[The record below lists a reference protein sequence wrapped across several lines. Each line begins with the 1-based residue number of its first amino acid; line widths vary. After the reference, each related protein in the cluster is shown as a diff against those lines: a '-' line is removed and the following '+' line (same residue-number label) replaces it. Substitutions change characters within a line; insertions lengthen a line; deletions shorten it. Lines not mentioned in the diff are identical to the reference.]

1 MAEHSNEQQDN
12 WAEGMSHFREAIEH
26 NMTASRLLTT
36 GAIALG
42 AAATAYFWDSGRRN
56 AFVESGRRLSGDMMS
71 RWSGLYSGA
80 QGGSARAGSGPSS
93 GNP

>member
-12 WAEGMSHFREAIEH
+12 WAEGMSHFKEAIEH

-42 AAATAYFWDSGRRN
+42 AAATAYFWDSGRRA
-56 AFVESGRRLSGDMMS
+56 AFVESGRRLSGDMTS
-71 RWSGLYSGA
+71 WWSGLYSG
-80 QGGSARAGSGPSS
+80 SARGPSNPSS
-93 GNP
+93 GDQ